1 MSNSPKKSD
10 NATEE
15 NQHHPNP
22 PGNPML
28 KQDDADLEKSRQQEF
43 AAIDDAKASQT
54 ANLSKHSNSTK
65 HPIKQPN
72 KTTNNS

>member
-1 MSNSPKKSD
+1 MSNTPKQ
-10 NATEE
+10 AEE
-15 NQHHPNP
+15 KENNHQANP

-28 KQDDADLEKSRQQEF
+28 KQDGAELEKARQKEF
-43 AAIDDAKASQT
+43 ADVDNAKASQT
-54 ANLSKHSNSTK
+54 AELSQHSNPGK